1 MKPESPSDPEKK
13 RRRGSGFNVSFFEK
27 YAKWMLVLPM
37 VAYLAAF
44 TLYPILTNLFESL
57 AKGTI
62 TSFLSL
68 PFMNQTLINTAI
80 FSIGTTSLEFLLGL
94 LLALLVDKVG
104 RGERVF
110 SSIMIIPLLVS
121 PVAVGMIWLLIFDP
135 QFGPLNAFLAFFG
148 VRGPFWV
155 AQPNTIMLSAIVA
168 STWEETPLVFLII
181 YAGLKG
187 IPRQVYEAASI
198 DGLGG
203 LSLLRRITL
212 PMLKPTVAVAI
223 LMALMTS
230 FRSFDLVYM
239 FSINGPFY
247 YVQTLPY
254 LLYQVSFVS
263 TFQSYGAAL
272 SVVIM
277 AIALVPT
284 FVLLRL
290 MKVNERLGLQSSG
303 SGSWKRFLGMRES
316 AARRAL
322 TRLLPV
328 PFFSSFIERRRQAQA
343 DHAEAPT
350 PAVLAPAIAHPK
362 RKKRGPSLWRWTVY
376 AFLIFTSF
384 IMLFPVYWTFITS
397 LKDFNE
403 LFPPG
408 GGAIFLPLKIDLSGW
423 LTAFQNL
430 SGYLVTSIV
439 VSAAVVIL
447 TILIAVPAAYS
458 ISRFKTGGTKLV
470 SWNIVINS
478 MPSVVFVLP
487 LFYYVEAAG
496 FYDTWWA
503 LISTYL
509 IFTVPFAVW
518 LLIGYMEDI
527 PKQIDEAAKMDG
539 LGVYSIVR
547 RMVFP
552 LMKPALVSTVLLSL
566 MLCWHEF
573 VFTLILGLT
582 EFSGHI
588 PIGARGVTVYIA
600 SFLSVTNV
608 SWAAFAAGAI
618 IISLP
623 LIVLAIVLQRYFVGG
638 LTMGAAKG

>member
-1 MKPESPSDPEKK
+1 LKPENPPNRGNKK
-13 RRRGSGFNVSFFEK
+13 RASGFNVSFLEK
-27 YAKWMLVLPM
+27 HAKWVLVLPM

-44 TLYPILTNLFESL
+44 TLYPILSNLYR
-57 AKGTI
+57 AVATGTI
-62 TSFLSL
+62 ISFTSM
-68 PFMNQTLINTAI
+68 PFINQTLYNTAV
-80 FSIGTTSLEFLLGL
+80 FSIGTTTLEFLLGL
-94 LLALLVDKVG
+94 LLALLVDRVG

-110 SSIMIIPLLVS
+110 SSVITIPLLVS
-121 PVAVGMIWLLIFDP
+121 PVAVGLIWLLIFDP
-135 QFGPLNAFLAFFG
+135 QFGPLNAFLALFG
-148 VRGPFWV
+148 IRGPFWV
-155 AQPNTIMLSAIVA
+155 AQPNTIMFSAIVA

-198 DGLGG
+198 DGLSGV
-203 LSLLRRITL
+203 SLLRRITL
-212 PMLKPTVAVAI
+212 PMLKPTLAVAM

-254 LLYQVSFVS
+254 LLYLMAFMND
-263 TFQSYGAAL
+263 FQSLGSAL
-272 SVVIM
+272 SIIIM
-277 AIALVPT
+277 VIALVPT

-303 SGSWKRFLGMRES
+303 TGRWRRLFRLPAS
-316 AARRAL
+316 AARKAL
-322 TRLLPV
+322 AKLPPVAIGLPV
-328 PFFSSFIERRRQAQA
+328 GKGRQATNEGSGKPAPPPLRRSKGGRRRR
-343 DHAEAPT
+343 
-350 PAVLAPAIAHPK
+350 HPMK
-362 RKKRGPSLWRWTVY
+362 WAVY
-376 AFLIFTSF
+376 AFLIVASG
-384 IMLFPVYWTFITS
+384 IILFPVYWTFATS
-397 LKDFNE
+397 IKTFNE

-408 GGAIFLPLKIDLSGW
+408 GGAIFFPLKIDPSGW
-423 LTAFQNL
+423 LVAFSSL
-430 SGYLVTSIV
+430 SGYLVTSIA
-439 VSAAVVIL
+439 VSASVVVL

-458 ISRFKTGGTKLV
+458 ISRYKTGGTKLV

-487 LFYYVEAAG
+487 LFFYVEAAG
-496 FYDTWWA
+496 FYNTWWA
-503 LISTYL
+503 LITTYL

-547 RMVFP
+547 RMIFP
-552 LMKPALVSTVLLSL
+552 LMKPALVSMVLLSL

-582 EFSGHI
+582 EFSGHV

-600 SFLSVTNV
+600 NFLSVTNI
-608 SWAAFAAGAI
+608 SWAAFSAGAI

>member
-1 MKPESPSDPEKK
+1 LKPESPSDPVKK
-13 RRRGSGFNVSFFEK
+13 RKRGSGFNVSFFEK
-27 YAKWMLVLPM
+27 YAKWTLVLPM

-44 TLYPILTNLFESL
+44 TLYPILSNLYQSV

-62 TSFLSL
+62 ISFLSL
-68 PFMNQTLINTAI
+68 PFMNQTLFNTAI

-104 RGERVF
+104 RGQRVF
-110 SSIMIIPLLVS
+110 SSVFTIPLLVS
-121 PVAVGMIWLLIFDP
+121 PIAVGLIWLLIFDP
-135 QFGPLNAFLAFFG
+135 QFGPLNAFLALFG
-148 VRGPFWV
+148 IRGPFWV
-155 AQPNTIMLSAIVA
+155 AQPNTIMLSAIIA

-203 LSLLRRITL
+203 LSMLRRITL
-212 PMLKPTVAVAI
+212 PMLKPTLAVAI

-239 FSINGPFY
+239 FSISGPFY

-254 LLYQVSFVS
+254 LLYQVAFMNNM
-263 TFQSYGAAL
+263 QSDASAL

-277 AIALVPT
+277 VIALVPT

-290 MKVNERLGLQSSG
+290 MKVNERLGLQSSRG
-303 SGSWKRFLGMRES
+303 GGWRKILGLPGT

-322 TRLLPV
+322 TKLPLTPV
-328 PFFSSFIERRRQAQA
+328 ISSFMERRRQAGSER
-343 DHAEAPT
+343 AEARIE
-350 PAVLAPAIAHPK
+350 ASRLRQKGSMRRRRSWKWV
-362 RKKRGPSLWRWTVY
+362 VY
-376 AFLIFTSF
+376 AFLTITSV
-384 IMLFPVYWTFITS
+384 IALFPVYWSFVTS
-397 LKDFNE
+397 IKDFNE

-408 GGAIFLPLKIDLSGW
+408 GGAVFLPLKIDLSGW
-423 LTAFQNL
+423 VTAFQDL

-470 SWNIVINS
+470 SWNIIINS

-487 LFYYVEAAG
+487 LFYYVQAAG
-496 FYDTWWA
+496 IYDTWWA

-582 EFSGHI
+582 EFSGHV
-588 PIGARGVTVYIA
+588 PIGARGVTVYLTM
-600 SFLSVTNV
+600 FQSVTNI
-608 SWAAFAAGAI
+608 SWAAFSAGAV

-623 LIVLAIVLQRYFVGG
+623 LILLAVVLQRYFVGG

>member
-1 MKPESPSDPEKK
+1 LKPESLSDPAKK
-13 RRRGSGFNVSFFEK
+13 QKRGSGFNASFFEK
-27 YAKWMLVLPM
+27 YAKWTLVLPM

-44 TLYPILTNLFESL
+44 TLYPMLSNLYQSV

-62 TSFLSL
+62 ISFLSL
-68 PFMNQTLINTAI
+68 PLMNQTLLNTAI

-104 RGERVF
+104 QGQRVF
-110 SSIMIIPLLVS
+110 SSVITIPLLVS
-121 PVAVGMIWLLIFDP
+121 PVAVGLIWLLIFDP
-135 QFGPLNAFLAFFG
+135 QFGPLNAFLALLG
-148 VRGPFWV
+148 IRGPFWV
-155 AQPNTIMLSAIVA
+155 AQPNTIMFSAIVA

-203 LSLLRRITL
+203 LSMLRRIVL
-212 PMLKPTVAVAI
+212 PMLKPTLAVAI

-254 LLYQVSFVS
+254 LLYQMAFVNN
-263 TFQSYGAAL
+263 FQSYASAI

-277 AIALVPT
+277 VIALVPT
-284 FVLLRL
+284 FVLLKL

-303 SGSWKRFLGMRES
+303 GEGWRKILGLPGT

-322 TRLLPV
+322 TRLP
-328 PFFSSFIERRRQAQA
+328 
-343 DHAEAPT
+343 
-350 PAVLAPAIAHPK
+350 LAPAVS
-362 RKKRGPSLWRWTVY
+362 SLMERRCQASSERAVARTETPRLRIRQKGSMRRRRSWKWAVY
-376 AFLIFTSF
+376 AFLIIASV
-384 IMLFPVYWTFITS
+384 IALFPVYWSFVTS
-397 LKDFNE
+397 IKDFNE

-408 GGAIFLPLKIDLSGW
+408 GGAVFFPLKIDLSGW
-423 LTAFQNL
+423 VTAFQDL

-447 TILIAVPAAYS
+447 TILIAMPAAYG

-470 SWNIVINS
+470 SWNIIINS
-478 MPSVVFVLP
+478 MPSVVFILP
-487 LFYYVEAAG
+487 LFYYVRTAG
-496 FYDTWWA
+496 IYDTWWA

-573 VFTLILGLT
+573 LFTLILGLT
-582 EFSGHI
+582 EFSGHV
-588 PIGARGVTVYIA
+588 PIGARGVTVYLTM
-600 SFLSVTNV
+600 FQSVTNI
-608 SWAAFAAGAI
+608 SWAAFSAGAV

-623 LIVLAIVLQRYFVGG
+623 LILLAVVLQRYFVGG

>member
-1 MKPESPSDPEKK
+1 LKPENPSDAVKNRK
-13 RRRGSGFNVSFFEK
+13 RGSGFNVSFLEK
-27 YAKWMLVLPM
+27 YAKWTLVLPM
-37 VAYLAAF
+37 TAYLAAF
-44 TLYPILTNLFESL
+44 TLYPILSNLYQSV

-62 TSFLSL
+62 VSFLSL
-68 PFMNQTLINTAI
+68 PFMNQTLYNTAI
-80 FSIGTTSLEFLLGL
+80 FSIGTTALEFLLGL
-94 LLALLVDKVG
+94 LLAILVDKVG

-110 SSIMIIPLLVS
+110 SSVITIPLLVS
-121 PVAVGMIWLLIFDP
+121 PIAVGMIWLLIFDP
-135 QFGPLNAFLAFFG
+135 QFGPLNAFLALFG
-148 VRGPFWV
+148 IKGPFWI
-155 AQPNTIMLSAIVA
+155 AQPNTIMFSAIVA

-203 LSLLRRITL
+203 LSMLRRITL
-212 PMLKPTVAVAI
+212 PMLKPTLAVAI

-239 FSINGPFY
+239 FSINGPFF

-254 LLYQVSFVS
+254 LLYQVAFVS
-263 TFQSYGAAL
+263 NFQSYGSAL

-277 AIALVPT
+277 VIALIPT

-303 SGSWKRFLGMRES
+303 GGGWRKLLGLPGT

-322 TRLLPV
+322 TRLPLIPAI
-328 PFFSSFIERRRQAQA
+328 SSFMDRRRQASSERA
-343 DHAEAPT
+343 GAKAEAPRPRVT
-350 PAVLAPAIAHPK
+350 
-362 RKKRGPSLWRWTVY
+362 KKVGMRRRRSWRWAAY
-376 AFLIFTSF
+376 AFLIIISG
-384 IMLFPVYWTFITS
+384 IVLFPVYWSFATS

-423 LTAFQNL
+423 VTAFQSL

-447 TILIAVPAAYS
+447 TILMAVPAAYS

-470 SWNIVINS
+470 SWNIVVNS

-487 LFYYVEAAG
+487 LFYYVQAAG

-588 PIGARGVTVYIA
+588 PIGARGVTVYIS

-608 SWAAFAAGAI
+608 SWAAFSAAAV

-623 LIVLAIVLQRYFVGG
+623 LILLAILLQRYFVGG